1 MHVLPPSGPQ
11 ALTQNRIHELQGRS
25 VIQKFRRIGGRQ
37 VDGNGMSRA
46 GANLLAVRTERKTL
60 LVVFGDGG

>member
-25 VIQKFRRIGGRQ
+25 VIQRVMFAGVIVGSLCGVVKRSGVSLGDPLLLKICGG
-37 VDGNGMSRA
+37 S
-46 GANLLAVRTERKTL
+46 
-60 LVVFGDGG
+60 F